1 LIKKKGKVI
10 NSHSRNKRIIALLI
24 PTVIFVSMGQSVYWQ
39 TMPLIGR
46 ELGFSVKLITSLVS
60 ISALMFLIFTPY
72 WGRLSDRKGRKFVL
86 LIGLIG
92 YIFSTLIFCWIAYLG
107 LIGFFT
113 FTTLIFLILLARV
126 LNSALGAGMR
136 PATGATVADVTTE
149 ENRSAGMGQ
158 FGAANNIGT
167 ILGPVLVAFIAF
179 LFAETSIFPSFLE
192 PYGRLIPLL
201 FMTLLMVIALL
212 FVYFYLPESFIKK
225 ETNSTKQAFNF
236 EKRNLMLI
244 STGVLIFSSF
254 AIIQSITAFYLQDTF
269 SLSILVTQQSL
280 GIALGFMALTSI
292 VAQLT
297 IVQKIKVPPIRLIQ
311 WSTPFF
317 IMGTLIA
324 VYASNFNVY
333 VGGMML
339 IGLGMG
345 LGTPGYTA
353 AASLN
358 ADSDSQGA
366 AVGLAMVAPGL
377 GFSIGPFLGGF
388 LYEISPSY
396 PFLTILPIFVTVF
409 LIAQNIRKD
418 NLSDKTL

>member
-1 LIKKKGKVI
+1 
-10 NSHSRNKRIIALLI
+10 
-24 PTVIFVSMGQSVYWQ
+24 MGQSVYWQ

-60 ISALMFLIFTPY
+60 FSALMFLVFTPY
-72 WGRLSDRKGRKFVL
+72 WGRLSDKKGRKFVL
-86 LIGLIG
+86 IIGLVG
-92 YIFSTLIFCWIAYLG
+92 YITSTLLFCWIAYLG
-107 LIGFFT
+107 LIGYFT
-113 FTTLIFLILLARV
+113 FTALIFFLLLARV
-126 LNSALGAGMR
+126 INSALGAGMR

-167 ILGPVLVAFIAF
+167 ILGPVLVSFIAF
-179 LFAETSIFPSFLE
+179 LIANTAIFPASLE

-201 FMTLLMVIALL
+201 FMSFLMMMALV
-212 FVYFYLPESFIKK
+212 FVYFYLPESFVKQ
-225 ETNSTKQAFNF
+225 ETNSSGKGFNF
-236 EKRNLMLI
+236 EKSNLMLI

-269 SLSILVTQQSL
+269 SLSILETQQSL

-297 IVQKIKVPPIRLIQ
+297 IVQKIKVPPIKLVQ

-317 IMGTLIA
+317 VLGALVA
-324 VYASNFNVY
+324 VYAANFNIY
-333 VGGMML
+333 VFGMSI

-358 ADSDSQGA
+358 ADSENQGA
-366 AVGLAMVAPGL
+366 AVGLAMIAPGL
-377 GFSIGPFLGGF
+377 GFSIGPLLGGF
-388 LYEISPSY
+388 LYESSPSL
-396 PFLTILPIFVTVF
+396 PFLAILPIFVLVF
-409 LIAQNIRKD
+409 LIASYINKS
-418 NLSDKTL
+418 LVAGKTL

>member
-1 LIKKKGKVI
+1 
-10 NSHSRNKRIIALLI
+10 
-24 PTVIFVSMGQSVYWQ
+24 MGQSVYWQ

-60 ISALMFLIFTPY
+60 FSALMFLVFTPY
-72 WGRLSDRKGRKFVL
+72 WGRLSDKKGRKFVL
-86 LIGLIG
+86 IIGLVG
-92 YIFSTLIFCWIAYLG
+92 YITSTLLFCWIAYLG
-107 LIGFFT
+107 LIGYFT
-113 FTTLIFLILLARV
+113 FTALIFFLLLARV
-126 LNSALGAGMR
+126 INSALGAGMR

-167 ILGPVLVAFIAF
+167 ILGPVLVSFIAF
-179 LFAETSIFPSFLE
+179 LIANTAIFPASLE

-201 FMTLLMVIALL
+201 FMSFLMMMALV
-212 FVYFYLPESFIKK
+212 FVYFYLPESFVKQ
-225 ETNSTKQAFNF
+225 ETNSSEQGFNF
-236 EKRNLMLI
+236 EKSNLMLI

-269 SLSILVTQQSL
+269 SLSILETQQSL

-297 IVQKIKVPPIRLIQ
+297 IVQKIKVPPIKLVQ

-317 IMGTLIA
+317 ILGSLVA
-324 VYASNFNVY
+324 VYSANFNIY
-333 VGGMML
+333 VFGMSI

-358 ADSDSQGA
+358 ADSESQGA
-366 AVGLAMVAPGL
+366 AVGLAMIAPGL
-377 GFSIGPFLGGF
+377 GFSIGPLLGGF
-388 LYEISPSY
+388 LYESSPSL
-396 PFLTILPIFVTVF
+396 PFLAILPIFVLVF
-409 LIAQNIRKD
+409 LIASYINKS
-418 NLSDKTL
+418 LVTGKTL